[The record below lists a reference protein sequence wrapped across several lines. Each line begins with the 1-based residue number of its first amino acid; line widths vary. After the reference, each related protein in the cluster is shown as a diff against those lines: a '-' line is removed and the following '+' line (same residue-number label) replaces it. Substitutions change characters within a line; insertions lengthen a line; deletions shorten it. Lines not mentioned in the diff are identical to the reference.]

1 MSKFKCKNCNA
12 EIQDIG
18 DEVEKAE
25 IYDQYETG
33 YIAKNVVCPK
43 CGHEDDYVFYKNND
57 TGEITAVI

>member
-1 MSKFKCKNCNA
+1 MQKIKCKKCNA
-12 EIQDIG
+12 EIKNLG
-18 DEVEKAE
+18 DNIEKAE

-43 CGHEDDYVFYKNND
+43 CGHEDDYVFYENND